1 MPAKD
6 SDEKLIKQAIA
17 GSDRAWQSLVKRH
30 ETSLYNHAYRMVGHR
45 EDAKDLLQDVLL
57 ATYRNLA
64 NFRGEAPFRAWMFR
78 IATFRCTDHLRRKR
92 PDTTELDETEDVS
105 HDSNLALGLENVRS
119 NRDILALLKRLP
131 PEQRHVVE
139 LKFFQHFTFE
149 EISRQ
154 LGISTSTA
162 KTRLYTALKTLR
174 RSKAAKTAL
183 SRT

>member
-1 MPAKD
+1 MSAKD
-6 SDEKLIKQAIA
+6 SDEKLTKQAIA
-17 GSDRAWQSLVKRH
+17 GSDCAWQSLVKRH
-30 ETSLYNHAYRMVGHR
+30 ESSLYNHAYRMVGHP

-92 PDTTELDETEDVS
+92 PDTSELEETEDLDR
-105 HDSNLALGLENVRS
+105 DSNPALGLENVRS
-119 NRDILALLKRLP
+119 NRDILALLRRLP

-139 LKFFQHFTFE
+139 LKFFQHFTFD

-174 RSKAAKTAL
+174 RSKAAKTAANR
-183 SRT
+183 S